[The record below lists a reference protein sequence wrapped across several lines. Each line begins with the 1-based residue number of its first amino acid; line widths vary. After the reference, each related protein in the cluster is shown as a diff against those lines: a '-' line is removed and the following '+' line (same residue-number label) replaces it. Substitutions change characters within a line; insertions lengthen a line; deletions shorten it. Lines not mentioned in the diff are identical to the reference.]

1 MDFNR
6 LYSFIKVAERGSIT
20 KAAEDLYLT
29 QQAVSK
35 QMLLLEEELNLNL
48 FNRSQNAIV
57 LTRDGETLVGNV
69 RPFFDNIQESIF
81 QLQGEMASLE
91 GVIKIGTSFDSTRG
105 KLIRVIN
112 LFKTK
117 YPNVRFELVFDIDF
131 TLEEMLLSNQLDI
144 GVLFVFREKKILKG
158 EPLETK
164 KYGLYCRGDFYKKH
178 GPFNH
183 YKNLIGVP
191 FVEYTHN
198 FGSFGTWI
206 KKNCPKEAKA
216 FLAQRPEIV
225 VENDRVI
232 EEFIAAGWCMGFIEE
247 SRYLAQKKTKQ
258 LVKIFPQAQD
268 ISPSLDFVTKKKD
281 SKRFIESEFKKHLFE
296 HWNADESVGN

>member
-117 YPNVRFELVFDIDF
+117 YPNVRFELVFDIDYY
-131 TLEEMLLSNQLDI
+131 
-144 GVLFVFREKKILKG
+144 
-158 EPLETK
+158 PL
-164 KYGLYCRGDFYKKH
+164 
-178 GPFNH
+178 
-183 YKNLIGVP
+183 
-191 FVEYTHN
+191 
-198 FGSFGTWI
+198 
-206 KKNCPKEAKA
+206 
-216 FLAQRPEIV
+216 
-225 VENDRVI
+225 
-232 EEFIAAGWCMGFIEE
+232 
-247 SRYLAQKKTKQ
+247 
-258 LVKIFPQAQD
+258 
-268 ISPSLDFVTKKKD
+268 
-281 SKRFIESEFKKHLFE
+281 
-296 HWNADESVGN
+296 